1 MKKLRDNP
9 MAIRSSYTSVFMAAA
24 RDVIDTTDA
33 APNTMPDSVKSERTL
48 CPRISRNASP
58 INSSQSR
65 IAQRLDRREP
75 RRAHRRE
82 HAGDQSHAYR
92 GRQRNGRDERTHHR
106 RHLHDV
112 GDEPGE
118 RGTEAESQQTAD
130 QRDDQDLGEH
140 VSEYPARRRAKG
152 HAGAEFA

>member
-9 MAIRSSYTSVFMAAA
+9 METRSSYTSVFMAAA

-33 APNTMPDSVKSERTL
+33 APNTMPDSVRSERNL

-58 INSSQSR
+58 TSSSHSR
-65 IAQRLDRREP
+65 IAQRLDGRQL
-75 RRAHRRE
+75 RRAHRGE
-82 HAGDQSHAYR
+82 HAGDQSYAHR
-92 GRQRNGRDERTHHR
+92 GRQRNGRDERTHYR
-106 RHLHDV
+106 RHLHEV
-112 GDEPGE
+112 GDEAGE

-140 VSEYPARRRAKG
+140 VGEDAA
-152 HAGAEFA
+152 